1 MYKMII
7 LDLDGTL
14 LNDYK
19 KVSKENINL
28 IQKAYNEK
36 GTISVIATG
45 RPLGYANEICNLY
58 GDCFANYIIAC
69 NGAIIQNTKT
79 NEYIHKVTFT
89 DEDVLNLRNI
99 FLEEKADYMM
109 LYTDKQAISETRDNK
124 NLDNTGVSVNQKKAK
139 VENIKNLIR
148 NNPDLT
154 KLLCVIGGKTLVLE
168 KIIKKIN
175 TLKGLEPSV
184 ICSYL
189 YKSDQNTFESK
200 YIDIAKNGCSKKNAI
215 HILADKLG
223 IKQEEIIVME
233 DGGNDISM
241 FECAGLKIAMAN
253 AEKYLKEKADF
264 ITTSNND
271 NGVAKAIQK
280 FIFNED

>member
-1 MYKMII
+1 M
-7 LDLDGTL
+7 
-14 LNDYK
+14 
-19 KVSKENINL
+19 
-28 IQKAYNEK
+28 
-36 GTISVIATG
+36 
-45 RPLGYANEICNLY
+45 
-58 GDCFANYIIAC
+58 
-69 NGAIIQNTKT
+69 
-79 NEYIHKVTFT
+79 
-89 DEDVLNLRNI
+89 
-99 FLEEKADYMM
+99 
-109 LYTDKQAISETRDNK
+109 
-124 NLDNTGVSVNQKKAK
+124 
-139 VENIKNLIR
+139 
-148 NNPDLT
+148 
-154 KLLCVIGGKTLVLE
+154 E

-175 TLKGLEPSV
+175 TLEGLEPFV

-189 YKSDQNTFESK
+189 YKSDENTFESK

-223 IKQEEIIVME
+223 IKQEEIIVMG